1 MADAERSE
9 KRAAFSLKNLA
20 AMATMGLLGFI
31 GKHAWS
37 SLETLQRQNEEMR
50 ERLSELESDRSKWA
64 TLSELHNKELQLE
77 ADLQVTQR
85 IFEYHFG
92 RKIPPP
98 WPHAEDPRPSDEPP
112 PPPKPVPP
120 PPKPVDPE
128 QYREMQQQ
136 KYPNEPRKK

>member
-1 MADAERSE
+1 MADAEKPE
-9 KRAAFSLKNLA
+9 KRAAFSLKNMA

-37 SLETLQRQNEEMR
+37 ALVEVQTSNVELR
-50 ERLSELESDRSKWA
+50 ERIKELESDRAKWA
-64 TLSELHNKELQLE
+64 TLSDLHNKEIQLE

-92 RKIPPP
+92 KKIPPP
-98 WPHAEDPRPSDEPP
+98 WPHAESGAPPDPA
-112 PPPKPVPP
+112 PPKPVPP
-120 PPKPVDPE
+120 PPRPVDPD
-128 QYREMQQQ
+128 QFREMQQQ